1 MIKLSVVEAIIE
13 LSSKL
18 VMIYLI
24 VLIGVIWRFSRFYK
38 EEYGKWLTQLTIW
51 ILFPINIL
59 GAILGIES
67 IDLTILIG
75 IGILAILIHLISYA
89 SIVAISKINS
99 WNKDSRSYQS
109 IGAQAMT
116 ATFPNALLY
125 PFPIILA
132 TVGDEG
138 LAFAAVFVFFVMLLR
153 NTLGVVVGVQHSDP
167 EDAHEVASAM
177 DIKKTAIE
185 MTKFPPFIATIMG
198 FGILVIFGP
207 QDMGSQPIEIIKTI
221 SIWGSL
227 LLVGISFQD
236 LAQLKPNNL
245 FSRKTMEVASVRF
258 TVAPVFGILFVI
270 LWDFPP
276 LVSFALLIQC
286 MGPPAVANVLYGRFF
301 GLPEDEISIY
311 ITSVTFL
318 GLLILPLEL
327 LILLA
332 LFPVS

>member
-1 MIKLSVVEAIIE
+1 MIKLSVAEAIID

-18 VMIYLI
+18 GIIYLI
-24 VLIGVIWRFSRFYK
+24 ISIGVIWRFSRFYK
-38 EEYGKWLTQLTIW
+38 DEYGKWLTQLTIW
-51 ILFPINIL
+51 VLFPINIL

-67 IDLTILIG
+67 IDLAILIG
-75 IGILAILIHLISYA
+75 IGVLATMIHIVSYA
-89 SIVAISKINS
+89 SIVAIAKINS
-99 WNKDSRSYQS
+99 RNQESGGHQS

-116 ATFPNALLY
+116 ATFPNTLLY

-132 TVGDEG
+132 IVGDES

-167 EDAHEVASAM
+167 KDAHEVASAL
-177 DIKKTAIE
+177 DLRKTIIE
-185 MTKFPPFIATIMG
+185 MTKFPPFIATLVG
-198 FGILVIFGP
+198 FGILLLFGP
-207 QDMGSQPIEIIKTI
+207 QDMGSPPIEAVKTI

-236 LAQLKPNNL
+236 LGQLKPKYL
-245 FSRKTMEVASVRF
+245 FSRETMEVASVRF
-258 TVAPVFGILFVI
+258 TVAPVIGVIFVM
-270 LWDFPP
+270 LWGFPP
-276 LVSFALLIQC
+276 LASFALLIQC

-301 GLPEDEISIY
+301 GLPEDEISVY

-332 LFPVS
+332 LFPVG